1 MDKREKEESMQNKRY
16 QSTLRRCPFCGNKN
30 LTIIDNDEAYTNYSV
45 CCDYLK
51 GGCGSTS
58 GFRETKEE
66 AIELW
71 NKRIGG

>member
-1 MDKREKEESMQNKRY
+1 MQNKGC
-16 QSTLRRCPFCGNKN
+16 QSTLRKCPFCGNKN
-30 LTIIDNDEAYTNYSV
+30 LIIIDNDEAYPNYSV

-71 NKRIGG
+71 NKRVGE